1 MKKARS
7 CSNWHRPSSGQPPK
21 SEAQRKPS
29 LMPCQKFPRNFEQLY
44 REDHQINQR
53 YQSELLAKINAYE
66 KAALHSQKN
75 YDKLARKYDTL
86 NKQFQR
92 NLKFTSTVL
101 KKLQHSVHQN
111 KKLRGKFEE
120 VENVK
125 EVLLKSVRDNQ
136 VGFKEA
142 DRLFYEQKIEEL
154 RQFYRS
160 TLGKAID
167 GARPETVKSGTM
179 PNMNSPEPMI
189 KNRDFL
195 STRDDFMN
203 RTAQSSLGFRATSGG
218 LVAKNRATEQMD
230 NIKSQINFIEQQ
242 IGQMKSKVS
251 FK

>member
-7 CSNWHRPSSGQPPK
+7 CSNWQKSGSVNPVR
-21 SEAQRKPS
+21 SEAVIKPS

-53 YQSELLAKINAYE
+53 YQAELLAKINEYE
-66 KAALHSQKN
+66 KATMHSQKN
-75 YDKLARKYDTL
+75 YEKLARKYDAL
-86 NKQFQR
+86 SKQFQR

-101 KKLQHSVHQN
+101 KKLQHSVKEN
-111 KKLRGKFEE
+111 KRLRGKFEE

-136 VGFKEA
+136 VGFKDA
-142 DRLFYEQKIEEL
+142 DRLFYEQKIDEL

-160 TLGKAID
+160 TLGKGVE
-167 GARPETVKSGTM
+167 GARTETVKSVQM
-179 PNMNSPEPMI
+179 HQLNSPEPAI

-195 STRDDFMN
+195 STRDDFLN
-203 RTAQSSLGFRATSGG
+203 RTAQSSLGFRATTGN
-218 LVAKNRATEQMD
+218 LKAKPRAIDQMD
-230 NIKSQINFIEQQ
+230 EIKSQIQFIEQQ

-251 FK
+251 LK

>member
-7 CSNWHRPSSGQPPK
+7 CSNWHRTSSAHPTR
-21 SEAQRKPS
+21 SEVQVKPS

-53 YQSELLAKINAYE
+53 YQSELLAKINEYE
-66 KAALHSQKN
+66 KATLHSQKN
-75 YDKLARKYDTL
+75 YDKLARKYDAL
-86 NKQFQR
+86 SKQFQR
-92 NLKFTSTVL
+92 NMKFTTTVL
-101 KKLQHSVHQN
+101 KKLQHSVQEN

-167 GARPETVKSGTM
+167 GGRPETVKSG
-179 PNMNSPEPMI
+179 PIHQLSSPESAI

-195 STRDDFMN
+195 STRDDFLN
-203 RTAQSSLGFRATSGG
+203 RTAQSSLGFRTTSGG
-218 LVAKNRATEQMD
+218 LNNKARATDQMD
-230 NIKSQINFIEQQ
+230 EIKSQIQFIEQQ
-242 IGQMKSKVS
+242 ISQMKSKVS
-251 FK
+251 LK